1 MTTTDRD
8 PQLFDHDPV
17 QAALATAAQQAQAA
31 RAAEEAADLRMETWR
46 ALLHEIVEQGEDLLG
61 DVFDGLPDDALEDGN
76 LEASVREVF
85 AQIATGLN
93 FYRNLVYS
101 VPNDIP
107 SDFIDLM
114 HAERRRQ
121 IEKWGDNTP
130 PIMPPSMRGLPNDV
144 VCRALGVPTEAEAK
158 AKCDNHGGDISM
170 AAVMLEEQVEA
181 LCAGNQYALRVD
193 AGVGEEMT
201 QADINAAAC
210 ALVEELVQVAT
221 TAAKAAT
228 PIMRKHRIRI
238 KGGKAVI
245 DNTVIVALARPGEG
259 EGDEED
265 NDNAGDDANADCDD
279 TVEDDDTAEDADTDT
294 LTNADDRQ
302 G

>member
-1 MTTTDRD
+1 MTTPTRD
-8 PQLFDHDPV
+8 PQLFDQDPV
-17 QAALATAAQQAQAA
+17 QSALATVAERAKAAQI
-31 RAAEEAADLRMETWR
+31 RMDVWR
-46 ALLHEIVEQGEDLLG
+46 GLMHEVIEQGEELLG

-85 AQIATGLN
+85 AQLAAGLN
-93 FYRNLVYS
+93 FYRNLVFS

-130 PIMPPSMRGLPNDV
+130 PMMPPSMRGLSNDV
-144 VCRALGVPTEAEAK
+144 LCRALGLPTEAEAK
-158 AKCDNHGGDISM
+158 ARCDNHGGDISM
-170 AAVMLEEQVEA
+170 AAVLLEEQVEA
-181 LCAGNQYALRVD
+181 LCAGNQYALRLD
-193 AGVGEEMT
+193 AGVGDEVT
-201 QADINAAAC
+201 QDDINAAAC

-228 PIMRKHRIRI
+228 PIMWKHKIRV
-238 KGGKAVI
+238 KGGKAYI
-245 DNTVIVALARPGEG
+245 DDTVIVALARPQSEDG
-259 EGDEED
+259 EGD
-265 NDNAGDDANADCDD
+265 NDDAGDDEANADDANLD
-279 TVEDDDTAEDADTDT
+279 TTGH
-294 LTNADDRQ
+294 ADDCQ

>member
-1 MTTTDRD
+1 MTTPDRD
-8 PQLFDHDPV
+8 PQLFDQDPV
-17 QAALATAAQQAQAA
+17 QSALATAAQQAQAA
-31 RAAEEAADLRMETWR
+31 RAAVEAADLRMEAWR
-46 ALLHEIVEQGEDLLG
+46 ALLHEFVEQGEELLG
-61 DVFDGLPDDALEDGN
+61 DVFDGLPDNALEDGN

-85 AQIATGLN
+85 EQIAAGLN
-93 FYRNLVYS
+93 FYRNLVHS

-107 SDFIDLM
+107 SDFIDMM

-121 IEKWGDNTP
+121 IAKWGDNTP
-130 PIMPPSMRGLPNDV
+130 PLMPPSMRGLSNDV
-144 VCRALGVPTEAEAK
+144 LCRALGVPTEAEAK
-158 AKCDNHGGDISM
+158 AKCDNHNGDISM

-193 AGVGEEMT
+193 VGIGEEMT

-228 PIMRKHRIRI
+228 PIMRKHQIRI
-238 KGGKAVI
+238 KGGKAFI
-245 DNTVIVALARPGEG
+245 DDTVIVALARPGED
-259 EGDEED
+259 EGD
-265 NDNAGDDANADCDD
+265 NDDASDDADADSGD
-279 TVEDDDTAEDADTDT
+279 SEADTDT

-302 G
+302 V

>member
-17 QAALATAAQQAQAA
+17 QSALATAAEQAQAA
-31 RAAEEAADLRMETWR
+31 RAAADEADLRMEAWR
-46 ALLHEIVEQGEDLLG
+46 TLLHEFVEQGGELLG

-85 AQIATGLN
+85 AQIAAGLN
-93 FYRNLVYS
+93 FYRNLCHS

-121 IEKWGDNTP
+121 IEKWGDKTP
-130 PIMPPSMRGLPNDV
+130 PLMPPSMRGLPNDV

-238 KGGKAVI
+238 KGGKAFI
-245 DNTVIVALARPGEG
+245 DDTVIVALARPGEG
-259 EGDEED
+259 EDDEGD
-265 NDNAGDDANADCDD
+265 NDDAEHGA
-279 TVEDDDTAEDADTDT
+279 DDDSGDSEADTDK
-294 LTNADDRQ
+294 LTDADDRQ
-302 G
+302 V

>member
-1 MTTTDRD
+1 
-8 PQLFDHDPV
+8 V
-17 QAALATAAQQAQAA
+17 
-31 RAAEEAADLRMETWR
+31 
-46 ALLHEIVEQGEDLLG
+46 IEQGEELLG

-85 AQIATGLN
+85 AQLAAGLN

-130 PIMPPSMRGLPNDV
+130 PMMPPSMRGLPNDV
-144 VCRALGVPTEAEAK
+144 LCRALGVPTEAEAK

-170 AAVMLEEQVEA
+170 AAVLLEEQVEA

-201 QADINAAAC
+201 QDDINAAAC

-245 DNTVIVALARPGEG
+245 DDTVIVALAPPQGED
-259 EGDEED
+259 DEED
-265 NDNAGDDANADCDD
+265 NDDVGDDEPSAA
-279 TVEDDDTAEDADTDT
+279 DADLNTT
-294 LTNADDRQ
+294 GHADDCE

>member
-1 MTTTDRD
+1 MEYPVTTTDRD

-17 QAALATAAQQAQAA
+17 QSALATVAERVSAAQA
-31 RAAEEAADLRMETWR
+31 RVEAWR
-46 ALLHEIVEQGEDLLG
+46 SLLHEVVEQGEELLG
-61 DVFDGLPDDALEDGN
+61 DIFDGLPDDGLEDDN

-85 AQIATGLN
+85 AQVATSLN
-93 FYRNLVYS
+93 FYRNLAYS

-121 IEKWGDNTP
+121 IEKWGDKTP
-130 PIMPPSMRGLPNDV
+130 PLMPPSMRGLPNDV

-170 AAVMLEEQVEA
+170 AAVMLEEQVET
-181 LCAGNQYALRVD
+181 LCAGNQYALRLD
-193 AGVGEEMT
+193 AGIGEEMT
-201 QADINAAAC
+201 QADIDAAAC

-221 TAAKAAT
+221 VAAKAAT
-228 PIMRKHRIRI
+228 PIMRKHRIVI

-245 DNTVIVALARPGEG
+245 DDAVTVALARPKVGEG
-259 EGDEED
+259 EGDNDAAED
-265 NDNAGDDANADCDD
+265 GA
-279 TVEDDDTAEDADTDT
+279 DDDSGDIEADASSNANLDT
-294 LTNADDRQ
+294 LTNADDGQ
-302 G
+302 E